1 MIWLKGELRKM
12 YQVKEWFD
20 LSKRKKI
27 VRGRFKFVLI
37 EIIINEISECMIIE
51 WNKTEKKNTCK

>member
-1 MIWLKGELRKM
+1 M

-51 WNKTEKKNTCK
+51 WNKTGKKIHVNNF